1 MEAIQ
6 SYLFNIS
13 STLKPGTYLEKLK
26 DETPRRPATR
36 LKAPSG
42 ARGVPRRALRALGCF
57 ARNVIYLT
65 KSKNRYASFSEATA
79 FNYVLIIKS
88 KDFINNILIPYLDS
102 LTFHSKKELD
112 YLD

>member
-88 KDFINNILIPYLDS
+88 KDFISQLNYS
-102 LTFHSKKELD
+102 C
-112 YLD
+112 